1 MLSFI
6 VGMLSVLLAVGAS
19 YELGRMDG
27 EKKRLTELFRGEDDL
42 KRFIEYKIFAGDEA
56 EAMRQ
61 LICTLRD
68 ECGIVA
74 YWDGTTWTI
83 RGSHEG

>member
-1 MLSFI
+1 MLNFI

-27 EKKRLTELFRGEDDL
+27 EKKRLIELFRGEDDL

-68 ECGIVA
+68 ERGIVA
-74 YWDGTTWTI
+74 DWDGTTWTI

>member
-1 MLSFI
+1 
-6 VGMLSVLLAVGAS
+6 MLSVLLAVGAS

-68 ECGIVA
+68 ECSIVA